1 MRDPAPGEAG
11 SLDPSTAAD
20 ERSLTL
26 SVAASELPLLKPFR
40 VASFSISTAATV
52 VATLRYGA
60 YVGYG
65 EAAPLKRYGD
75 SVDSVLAFYDT
86 YALPEDASPFATQQI
101 LDGVPAVARC
111 ALDLALHDLQGH
123 LLGASLK
130 QLLGLEGLT
139 SPPTSVTIPI
149 GDITSVVARARE
161 LSDVPV
167 LKVKVGAGGD
177 GSDVALIEAI
187 RSVYAGTVRIDA
199 NEGWTP
205 EQAVA
210 ILRELERFG
219 IELCEQ
225 PIPAGSPEQL
235 RWVSD
240 RSPIPIV
247 VDEDALEAADLAPLI
262 GCAYGVNVKLSKCGG
277 IRAALAMIATARA
290 LGFRVMLGSMSESS
304 ILATAG
310 AHLGPLVDWVDV
322 DGPLFLK
329 SDPYVGVSYKNGRLV
344 LPLGPGLGVVPRPA
358 APGKL

>member
-1 MRDPAPGEAG
+1 
-11 SLDPSTAAD
+11 
-20 ERSLTL
+20 
-26 SVAASELPLLKPFR
+26 
-40 VASFSISTAATV
+40 
-52 VATLRYGA
+52 
-60 YVGYG
+60 
-65 EAAPLKRYGD
+65 
-75 SVDSVLAFYDT
+75 
-86 YALPEDASPFATQQI
+86 
-101 LDGVPAVARC
+101 
-111 ALDLALHDLQGH
+111 
-123 LLGASLK
+123 
-130 QLLGLEGLT
+130 
-139 SPPTSVTIPI
+139 VTIPI

-187 RSVYAGTVRIDA
+187 RSVYTGTITIDA

-240 RSPIPIV
+240 RSPIPII

-344 LPLGPGLGVVPRPA
+344 LPLGPGLGVVPRLA